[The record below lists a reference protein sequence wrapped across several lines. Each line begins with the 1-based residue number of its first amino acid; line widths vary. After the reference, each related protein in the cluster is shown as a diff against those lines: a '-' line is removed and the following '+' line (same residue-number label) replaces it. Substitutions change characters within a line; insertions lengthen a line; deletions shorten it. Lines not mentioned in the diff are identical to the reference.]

1 MLLIAIYVGFMGR
14 LVRVRALWFLF
25 VIASLSIVIVMLT
38 MLDYG
43 VQLHLAWSDV
53 EWCAKLLVHVV
64 LFRH

>member
-25 VIASLSIVIVMLT
+25 VIPSLSIVIVMLT

-43 VQLHLAWSDV
+43 VQLHLALSDV
-53 EWCAKLLVHVV
+53 EWCAKLLVDVV